1 LPIFEIDEY
10 KLFKDLFEN
19 LKKTDPVNLN
29 TIIEALSQQD
39 KQDLK
44 EILSTCYVS
53 TDHNTNIPRRIL
65 KVKY

>member
-1 LPIFEIDEY
+1 MPIFEIDEY
-10 KLFKDLFEN
+10 KLFKDLFET
-19 LKKTDPVNLN
+19 LKKTDPVNLSK
-29 TIIEALSQQD
+29 IIESLSVSD

-53 TDHNTNIPRRIL
+53 TDQNTNLPRRIL

>member
-1 LPIFEIDEY
+1 MPIFDIDEY

-19 LKKTDPVNLN
+19 LKKTDYANLN
-29 TIIEALSQQD
+29 KIIEALSSQE
-39 KQDLK
+39 KEDLK

-53 TDHNTNIPRRIL
+53 TDQNISIPRRIL

>member
-1 LPIFEIDEY
+1 MPIFEIDEY

-19 LKKTDPVNLN
+19 LKKTDPMNLN
-29 TIIEALSQQD
+29 TIIETLNAQD

-53 TDHNTNIPRRIL
+53 TDQNTNIPRRIL